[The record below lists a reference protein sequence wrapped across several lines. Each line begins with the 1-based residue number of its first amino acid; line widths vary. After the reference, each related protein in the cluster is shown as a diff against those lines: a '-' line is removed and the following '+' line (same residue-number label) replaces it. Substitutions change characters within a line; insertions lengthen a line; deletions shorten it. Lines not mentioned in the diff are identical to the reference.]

1 MRPEFFLHDLCHK
14 VSQAIYQYVRN
25 GGKKQI
31 LFVTNLLKN
40 LPVAELQCAYI
51 RDGKADLFATEVLCL
66 KATADAVEEAI
77 LSEKIPFEFQT
88 DAYQE
93 LLSACRKK
101 QDYSKQASPPI
112 RELLKILD
120 ENIRS
125 QLEPAFRHELEAYL
139 RKKFP
144 HSPRQRRE
152 AIRNNKKYQWMAQF
166 YPAVFWPEYKII
178 LMSTRKLLAKNI
190 PLVEPGFDCLSDR
203 MVKNKIVCI
212 DEFDASRAVILDT
225 LIEEALHLQADYLHL
240 FLQVYR
246 GITTHQPSRNLEQIR
261 SDCQYGRAF
270 T

>member
-1 MRPEFFLHDLCHK
+1 MRNELLSYFSDGHTSNGLLVAEAPTGYGKTYETI
-14 VSQAIYQYVRN
+14 QAIYQYVRN

-112 RELLKILD
+112 REI
-120 ENIRS
+120 
-125 QLEPAFRHELEAYL
+125 
-139 RKKFP
+139 
-144 HSPRQRRE
+144 
-152 AIRNNKKYQWMAQF
+152 
-166 YPAVFWPEYKII
+166 
-178 LMSTRKLLAKNI
+178 
-190 PLVEPGFDCLSDR
+190 
-203 MVKNKIVCI
+203 
-212 DEFDASRAVILDT
+212 
-225 LIEEALHLQADYLHL
+225 
-240 FLQVYR
+240 
-246 GITTHQPSRNLEQIR
+246 
-261 SDCQYGRAF
+261 GRAHV
-270 T
+270 